1 MSTGISILGSQ
12 VLFGLHPA
20 ATPPPIDPP
29 CCSFCVG
36 SRLRQYKAQLSSC
49 RGGTKTR
56 KGQGG
61 IHACLNCRNALE
73 SPGRAGA
80 TYRARLILLASRLA
94 LRPYVCNS
102 AAATNVVFWRKRR
115 LAMERMLTAFWDE
128 DRQEIQLRRPSGQ
141 VFRFSAR
148 QAVAGGHEVFGVQ
161 VVGTEIWVLTG
172 ASGSRRP
179 TWKAVHPDRH
189 LSRHLGALTGFALDY
204 GGESWT

>member
-61 IHACLNCRNALE
+61 IHA
-73 SPGRAGA
+73 SPTVGTPSKSLGRAGA
-80 TYRARLILLASRLA
+80 VYPPRLSRL
-94 LRPYVCNS
+94 
-102 AAATNVVFWRKRR
+102 
-115 LAMERMLTAFWDE
+115 
-128 DRQEIQLRRPSGQ
+128 
-141 VFRFSAR
+141 
-148 QAVAGGHEVFGVQ
+148 
-161 VVGTEIWVLTG
+161 
-172 ASGSRRP
+172 GSRI
-179 TWKAVHPDRH
+179 
-189 LSRHLGALTGFALDY
+189 ALARY
-204 GGESWT
+204 QCNCGGGREIRRTACR

>member
-56 KGQGG
+56 KGQSG

-80 TYRARLILLASRLA
+80 VYPPRLSRLGFRITLA
-94 LRPYVCNS
+94 AWICNS
-102 AAATNVVFWRKRR
+102 PAAKNVVFWRERR
-115 LAMERMLTAFWDE
+115 
-128 DRQEIQLRRPSGQ
+128 QRR
-141 VFRFSAR
+141 
-148 QAVAGGHEVFGVQ
+148 
-161 VVGTEIWVLTG
+161 
-172 ASGSRRP
+172 
-179 TWKAVHPDRH
+179 WK
-189 LSRHLGALTGFALDY
+189 
-204 GGESWT
+204 E

>member
-61 IHACLNCRNALE
+61 IHACLNCQNVAE
-73 SPGRAGA
+73 SLGTVGA
-80 TYRARLILLASRLA
+80 AYPARLSRLGSRIA
-94 LRPYVCNS
+94 LAGWTCNS
-102 AAATNVVFWRKRR
+102 PAAKNVVFGGKGGFTV
-115 LAMERMLTAFWDE
+115 ERMLTTIWDE
-128 DRQEIQLRRPSGQ
+128 DCENRSEKDTTEIQSLRQ
-141 VFRFSAR
+141 
-148 QAVAGGHEVFGVQ
+148 
-161 VVGTEIWVLTG
+161 
-172 ASGSRRP
+172 
-179 TWKAVHPDRH
+179 
-189 LSRHLGALTGFALDY
+189 
-204 GGESWT
+204 

>member
-73 SPGRAGA
+73 SLGRAGA
-80 TYRARLILLASRLA
+80 VYPARFFSRPRSPSHGRSVTPRQPRTSFLGGKGGICDGENVNGFLGRGPTA
-94 LRPYVCNS
+94 GPGPATDRPAIPV
-102 AAATNVVFWRKRR
+102 
-115 LAMERMLTAFWDE
+115 
-128 DRQEIQLRRPSGQ
+128 
-141 VFRFSAR
+141 
-148 QAVAGGHEVFGVQ
+148 
-161 VVGTEIWVLTG
+161 
-172 ASGSRRP
+172 
-179 TWKAVHPDRH
+179 
-189 LSRHLGALTGFALDY
+189 LGAAGSGRWSRGLRGAD
-204 GGESWT
+204 GWQ

>member
-20 ATPPPIDPP
+20 ATTPPIDPP

-61 IHACLNCRNALE
+61 IDACLNCRNALE

-80 TYRARLILLASRLA
+80 VYPARLILLASRIALA
-94 LRPYVCNS
+94 GWICNS
-102 AAATNVVFWRKRR
+102 PAATNVVFGRKRR
-115 LAMERMLTAFWDE
+115 
-128 DRQEIQLRRPSGQ
+128 Q
-141 VFRFSAR
+141 
-148 QAVAGGHEVFGVQ
+148 
-161 VVGTEIWVLTG
+161 
-172 ASGSRRP
+172 SRWR
-179 TWKAVHPDRH
+179 
-189 LSRHLGALTGFALDY
+189 
-204 GGESWT
+204 E

>member
-61 IHACLNCRNALE
+61 IHACLNCRNDLDGL
-73 SPGRAGA
+73 GRAGA
-80 TYRARLILLASRLA
+80 VYPVASVCLGLGSASDRTYVT
-94 LRPYVCNS
+94 P
-102 AAATNVVFWRKRR
+102 
-115 LAMERMLTAFWDE
+115 
-128 DRQEIQLRRPSGQ
+128 RQPRTS
-141 VFRFSAR
+141 
-148 QAVAGGHEVFGVQ
+148 VFG
-161 VVGTEIWVLTG
+161 GKG
-172 ASGSRRP
+172 GSLNGENN
-179 TWKAVHPDRH
+179 DG
-189 LSRHLGALTGFALDY
+189 LLG
-204 GGESWT
+204 